1 MKMKAAL
8 AQSKKTNAEMK
19 QLIEK
24 TKVQEIIQQRKKS
37 RGESNGDDISAPR
50 QNVDSNRIK
59 RKFKQHKAIAKDYDA
74 NDNRVDK
81 SLLKSI
87 FNDQKK

>member
-24 TKVQEIIQQRKKS
+24 TKVQEIIQHRKKS
-37 RGESNGDDISAPR
+37 KPGDQSNGEDAPR
-50 QNVDSNRIK
+50 QNVDSNRIM
-59 RKFKQHKAIAKDYDA
+59 RKFKQHKVIAKDYDT
-74 NDNRVDK
+74 NDNRVDNK
-81 SLLKSI
+81 LLKSI
-87 FNDQKK
+87 FNEKK